1 MIQFDLPKQ
10 KSSIIKVLGVGGGGS
25 NAVNFMFKQD
35 IEGVDFIICNTD
47 SKAIEQSDVPN
58 KIQLGPHLTQ
68 GLGAGADPS
77 VGKLATEES
86 LEEIR
91 KILEVNTRMAFI
103 TVGMGGGTGTGGAPI
118 IAKICKDL
126 GILTVGIVTTPFG
139 FEGPRRQKQAEEG
152 INQLKPLVD
161 TLLVISNDKLRV
173 QYGNLKMKEAFTKAD
188 NVLATAAKCITDVI
202 NSRGHI
208 IVDFADVCTVMKN
221 GGVAILGK
229 AEVEGENRAER
240 AIEEALTS
248 PLLNDSDIKGAKWI
262 LLNINSAEGEHECT
276 MDELETINN
285 YLRERTGEHSD
296 VIMGMGYD
304 ATLDKKL
311 GITLIA
317 TGFEGKDPF
326 KSETPKKAEAP
337 IEEKI
342 VMTLVTDAVVTE
354 QIKEEPLSNEVT
366 EKAADH
372 FILDQTEETPIHFSF
387 DQTPVFEAPSL
398 VAEEALEEEV
408 KEVVLDKY
416 DTIWELNAEASIEAA
431 DSIEAEMEAE
441 IAMEEKAVAPEEEME
456 VEEEFEVEEEM
467 ELMAFENNELMPTLV
482 LEEEPAFEDEVE
494 AEMEEMTEEMEEV
507 NIEEMEEE
515 VEEEMFTLN
524 MEAEKEATVVSEFI
538 LSKPTNIYVEEADE
552 VAEEISAPVIASNE
566 VIFEIHESDPN
577 LDMAE
582 DFVLEEIDI
591 EEEVEEEV
599 EEEFMEEELMEEE
612 LMEAE
617 MTIDENIAQEEIVT
631 VEMYTAP
638 VIETPAPAEV
648 VFETSFRYEEE
659 PSMQLVM
666 REESNTPVAHVNQQA
681 NYDMPLDNAEEQR
694 RKVAERI
701 QKLRN
706 LSFNINNAN
715 DPSNDF
721 ESVPAY
727 VRRNMEMF
735 GNTLAS
741 VENYYSKY
749 TVDKDE
755 NNQTQISTINTFM
768 DGKKPD

>member
-25 NAVNFMFKQD
+25 NAVNFMFQQD

-47 SKAIEQSDVPN
+47 SKAIENSPVPN

-86 LEEIR
+86 LDEIK

-152 INQLKPLVD
+152 INQLKPYVD
-161 TLLVISNDKLRV
+161 TLLVISNDKLRM

-240 AIEEALTS
+240 AIEEALNS
-248 PLLNDSDIKGAKWI
+248 PLLNDNDIKGAKWI
-262 LLNINSAEGEHECT
+262 LLNINSAEGDYECS

-285 YLRERTGEHSD
+285 ILRARTGEHSD

-304 ATLDKKL
+304 DTLGEKI

-317 TGFEGKDPF
+317 TGFEHKDPF
-326 KSETPKKAEAP
+326 KKEEPKKAEAP
-337 IEEKI
+337 AEEKI
-342 VMTLVTDAVVTE
+342 VMTLVTENAPLASPAPAEVVAE
-354 QIKEEPLSNEVT
+354 VPVAENIAEEPIVNEL
-366 EKAADH
+366 ENDNH
-372 FILDQTEETPIHFSF
+372 FILDQTSESAVQFSF
-387 DQTPVFEAPSL
+387 VAPVEA
-398 VAEEALEEEV
+398 
-408 KEVVLDKY
+408 
-416 DTIWELNAEASIEAA
+416 IIEA
-431 DSIEAEMEAE
+431 
-441 IAMEEKAVAPEEEME
+441 V
-456 VEEEFEVEEEM
+456 
-467 ELMAFENNELMPTLV
+467 
-482 LEEEPAFEDEVE
+482 
-494 AEMEEMTEEMEEV
+494 
-507 NIEEMEEE
+507 
-515 VEEEMFTLN
+515 
-524 MEAEKEATVVSEFI
+524 
-538 LSKPTNIYVEEADE
+538 
-552 VAEEISAPVIASNE
+552 
-566 VIFEIHESDPN
+566 
-577 LDMAE
+577 
-582 DFVLEEIDI
+582 
-591 EEEVEEEV
+591 
-599 EEEFMEEELMEEE
+599 
-612 LMEAE
+612 
-617 MTIDENIAQEEIVT
+617 QEEIVT
-631 VEMYTAP
+631 EEEVLIDLDEVAELAELTIEAADMQEAHSLLPTMAEEEIVSNVFVSIPDDAEEETTYFVANEMEEDVTEERFELDMDITPAMDFTTEFVINKPANIYAEATLDEAIEEDTEEEIVTAPIHNFQFESVVESVFANEEDSIDEVVFAAESEVTP
-638 VIETPAPAEV
+638 VIE
-648 VFETSFRYEEE
+648 FETSFRVAEQEE
-659 PSMQLVM
+659 PAMQLIM
-666 REESNTPVAHVNQQA
+666 REESEETPEPTRTAHPSF
-681 NYDMPLDNAEEQR
+681 DMSLDNAEEQR

-706 LSFNINNAN
+706 LSFNINNST
-715 DPSNDF
+715 DPNTEFDA
-721 ESVPAY
+721 VPAY
-727 VRRNMEMF
+727 VRRNLDLF

-749 TVDKDE
+749 TVEPDE
-755 NNQTQISTINTFM
+755 NNQAKLSTINTFL